1 MIRVHRNLRYVPY
14 THTCLRSA
22 LCSLQILSSSLFLY
36 AHSNIYIY
44 CPEVIMS
51 FVALPRLIHLWR
63 CLKAYLI
70 YTQKYL
76 LLPVELGCTT
86 CLSTSTS
93 VERSKISSYRS
104 SKGNVFSYSKLSEE
118 PSEVDLSIQIA
129 MNPHPELYLEF
140 LAENEALVGCAIEA
154 LALRICQAVVH
165 IIYLLK
171 FSALICHIVIGE
183 VINCR

>member
-1 MIRVHRNLRYVPY
+1 MFHTHIPASDLLSASYRFRHPVSFSVP
-14 THTCLRSA
+14 TATC
-22 LCSLQILSSSLFLY
+22 
-36 AHSNIYIY
+36 IY

-118 PSEVDLSIQIA
+118 PSESSDSHEPTSWTLSGVPCWEWSTSW
-129 MNPHPELYLEF
+129 M
-140 LAENEALVGCAIEA
+140 
-154 LALRICQAVVH
+154 
-165 IIYLLK
+165 
-171 FSALICHIVIGE
+171 CHRSLGTE
-183 VINCR
+183 DMPSSGPYY

>member
-1 MIRVHRNLRYVPY
+1 
-14 THTCLRSA
+14 
-22 LCSLQILSSSLFLY
+22 
-36 AHSNIYIY
+36 
-44 CPEVIMS
+44 MS

-63 CLKAYLI
+63 CLKEYLI

-93 VERSKISSYRS
+93 VERSKISSYSS

-118 PSEVDLSIQIA
+118 PSEIDLSLQIA

-154 LALRICQAVVH
+154 SALRICQAVVH
-165 IIYLLK
+165 IIYLPK
-171 FSALICHIVIGE
+171 VQCSDMSHCDW
-183 VINCR
+183 RSD